1 MSSPRCTL
9 NRWGVTGGATGG
21 GGTGGGSSTSPKTS
35 EAKEMEDKL
44 KKMMAE
50 REKVD
55 MMWSQSSF
63 NNSK

>member
-1 MSSPRCTL
+1 MGSPRCTL
-9 NRWGVTGGATGG
+9 NRWGTGGDRGG
-21 GGTGGGSSTSPKTS
+21 AGGGSSSTPKTS

-55 MMWSQSSF
+55 NIWNQPAKKE
-63 NNSK
+63 SK